1 MKDTWHYIGISSDRC
16 NSTFAADREGKG
28 FSNQAM
34 TETVTVPHQ
43 QRFEQIKKNLTLLGS
58 KESNFLQVELLFFE
72 ALTLSRNYGED
83 IQENG
88 LLRAL
93 KGLQQ
98 EQYAKTKSLTN
109 KPSQREQFI
118 RKFIVR
124 LKQILSGKL

>member
-1 MKDTWHYIGISSDRC
+1 MKDKWHYIGISSERC
-16 NSTFAADREGKG
+16 NNTFAADREAKR
-28 FSNQAM
+28 FSNVAM
-34 TETVTVPHQ
+34 TEAVTIPHQ
-43 QRFEQIKKNLTLLGS
+43 QRFEQIKKNLTLLGNR
-58 KESNFLQVELLFFE
+58 ESNFLQVELLFFE

-83 IQENG
+83 MQENA

-93 KGLQQ
+93 KDLQQ

-118 RKFIVR
+118 RKFVVR